1 MRDPESIKKEFRLRG
16 LSISGWAKRNGYSQ
30 ALVYQVLSG
39 RRFPIRGESYRIA
52 VQLGLLDGRADGYE
66 GLESAL
72 KNRRNTVE
80 DKMMG

>member
-1 MRDPESIKKEFRLRG
+1 VRGALQELAKKQEFRLRG

-39 RRFPIRGESYRIA
+39 KRFPIRGESYRIA
-52 VQLGLLDGRADGYE
+52 VQLGLLDGREDGYE

-72 KNRRNTVE
+72 KNQRNSVE
-80 DKMMG
+80 A